1 MKRILRSVSA
11 CFSLILLFATGQA
24 AAEQAHI
31 TIEVSVSRDMILQAA
46 SIALK
51 DKDAN
56 TITPIYCNS
65 RGSWKRTVCEATT
78 EISPGLYRIEG
89 EVNTYRERP
98 GGGFGGYSE
107 ARYRGTVAFSSHRP
121 DISFGGRIRGTNA
134 THCGRDRCPLIK
146 SFYVKSS
153 RAR

>member
-1 MKRILRSVSA
+1 MKKVLRSVSA
-11 CFSLILLFATGQA
+11 CLAPVLLFAAGQA

-31 TIEVSVSRDMILQAA
+31 TIEISVSEGMILQAA
-46 SIALK
+46 SLAFK
-51 DKDAN
+51 DRDAN
-56 TITPIYCNS
+56 TIRPISCDS

-78 EISPGLYRIEG
+78 DISPGLYRIEG
-89 EVNTYRERP
+89 EVNAYRERP

-107 ARYRGTVAFSSHRP
+107 AHYRGTVAFSSRRP
-121 DISFGGRIRGTNA
+121 DISFGGRIRGRNI
-134 THCGRDRCPLIK
+134 THCGRDRCALIK

>member
-1 MKRILRSVSA
+1 MKKRLQRISA
-11 CFSLILLFATGQA
+11 GLSLVLLFATGQA

-31 TIEVSVSRDMILQAA
+31 AMEVSVSQGMILQTA
-46 SIALK
+46 SFALK

-56 TITPIYCNS
+56 TITPIYCDS
-65 RGSWKRTVCEATT
+65 RGSWKRTVCEVTT
-78 EISPGLYRIEG
+78 DISPGLYRIEG
-89 EVNTYRERP
+89 EVNAYRERR

-121 DISFGGRIRGTNA
+121 DISFGGRIRGKNS

>member
-1 MKRILRSVSA
+1 MKKRHPPVSA
-11 CFSLILLFATGQA
+11 CLSLVLLLATGQA

-31 TIEVSVSRDMILQAA
+31 TIEVTVPRGMILQTA

-56 TITPIYCNS
+56 TITPVYCDS

-78 EISPGLYRIEG
+78 DISPGLYRIEG
-89 EVNTYRERP
+89 EVNAYRERP

-107 ARYRGTVAFSSHRP
+107 AHYRGTVAFSSHRP
-121 DISFGGRIRGTNA
+121 DISFGGRIRGRNI

-153 RAR
+153 RTR

>member
-1 MKRILRSVSA
+1 MKKRIQHVSA
-11 CFSLILLFATGQA
+11 CVSLILLFATGQA

-31 TIEVSVSRDMILQAA
+31 TIEVSVSRGMILQAA

-51 DKDAN
+51 DKDSN

-89 EVNTYRERP
+89 EVNAYKQRP
-98 GGGFGGYSE
+98 RGGFGGYSE
-107 ARYRGTVAFSSHRP
+107 AHYRGTVAFSSHRP
-121 DISFGGRIRGTNA
+121 DISFGGRIRGRNS